1 MERGYATER
10 GFTLVEVLVAVFVL
24 ALGLLGLSGLQ
35 VASLQNNH
43 SAYLRSQATLL
54 AYDMADRMRANATA
68 LAALDYD
75 QPTATE
81 GADCTT
87 VTGCTPAEMAL
98 HDMYEWSAVASPTSD
113 VPTSVAH
120 VLPNGRGTVCVD
132 STPNDGGSAAPAC
145 DGAGAS
151 YAIKVWWTDDRS
163 GNEKL
168 FVTTVSF

>member
-1 MERGYATER
+1 MNRRYATDR
-10 GFTLVEVLVAVFVL
+10 GFTLVEVLIAVFVL
-24 ALGLLGLSGLQ
+24 ALGLLGLCGLQ

-68 LAALDYD
+68 LAAPALAYNN
-75 QPTATE
+75 PTATNNTN
-81 GADCTT
+81 CTT

-98 HDMYEWSAVASPTSD
+98 HDMYEWSAAGSPTS
-113 VPTSVAH
+113 VTN
-120 VLPNGRGTVCVD
+120 VLPSGAGIVCID
-132 STPNDGGSAAPAC
+132 ATPNDGGSAAPAC
-145 DGAGAS
+145 DGNGNS

-163 GNEKL
+163 GQEMR